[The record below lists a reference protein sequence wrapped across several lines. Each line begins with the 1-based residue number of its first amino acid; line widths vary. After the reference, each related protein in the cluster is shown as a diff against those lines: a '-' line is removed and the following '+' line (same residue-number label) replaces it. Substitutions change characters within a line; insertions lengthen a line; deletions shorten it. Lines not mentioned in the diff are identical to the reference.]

1 MEGRIMKNLVASD
14 IMTRPVLSA
23 RKNAS
28 VRDITLQLLS
38 GLYSGMPVTDDEGT
52 IIGIVTEVDILEQI
66 QKGKELG
73 KILAGDIMTRD
84 PIITVSVTTSLDDVI
99 KTMIDEKIVRLPV
112 TDDGK
117 LVGVI
122 ARCDLL
128 KAVIE
133 PEFVSYM

>member
-1 MEGRIMKNLVASD
+1 MKDLFAVD

-38 GLYSGMPVTDDEGT
+38 GLFSGVPVTDDEGT
-52 IIGIVTEVDILEQI
+52 VIGIVTEVDILRQI
-66 QKGKELG
+66 KKGKELG
-73 KILAGDIMTRD
+73 KILAGDIMTKE
-84 PIITVSVTTSLDDVI
+84 PIVTVSVTTPVDEVI
-99 KTMIDEKIVRLPV
+99 KTMLDEKITRLPV
-112 TDDGK
+112 TEEGK

-128 KAVIE
+128 RTVIE